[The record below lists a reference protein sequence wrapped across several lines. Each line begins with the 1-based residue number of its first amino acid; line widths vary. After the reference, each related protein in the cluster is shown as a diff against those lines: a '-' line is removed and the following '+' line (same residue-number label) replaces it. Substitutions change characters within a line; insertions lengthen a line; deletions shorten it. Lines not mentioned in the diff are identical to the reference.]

1 MPLLYLLRGLALG
14 LSIAAP
20 VGPIGV
26 LVIRRTLANGYLTG
40 IASGMGAAT
49 ADMLYGAVA
58 AFGLTAISGFLLGE
72 RLWIHLI
79 GALFLGY
86 LGAKT
91 LLARPASAAS
101 SPASSLAPPTEASRS
116 LTPIAVTPT
125 PVARLGM
132 SASDVALAPGRPPRR
147 RGGGALRLAGAY
159 ASTVALTLANPATI
173 LSFVAIFAGVGI
185 VSARGGYASA
195 AYTVAGVFCG
205 SALWWLLLCG
215 GVSLARRAFSP
226 RALRWVSALSGAIL
240 LAFAVYAIVSAW
252 A

>member
-1 MPLLYLLRGLALG
+1 
-14 LSIAAP
+14 
-20 VGPIGV
+20 V

-40 IASGMGAAT
+40 VASGMGAAT

-79 GALFLGY
+79 GAFFLGY
-86 LGAKT
+86 LGVKT
-91 LLARPASAAS
+91 LLARPAPAAS
-101 SPASSLAPPTEASRS
+101 SPASSPASLALAAAMANPSAAAS
-116 LTPIAVTPT
+116 TPDMATPT
-125 PVARLGM
+125 
-132 SASDVALAPGRPPRR
+132 GRPPRR
-147 RGGGALRLAGAY
+147 RAGGALRLAGAY

-240 LAFAVYAIVSAW
+240 FGFAVYAVVSVW
-252 A
+252 V

>member
-1 MPLLYLLRGLALG
+1 MSILYLLRGVALG

-40 IASGMGAAT
+40 VASGMGAAT

-86 LGAKT
+86 LGVQT
-91 LLARPASAAS
+91 LLARPAPSASAS
-101 SPASSLAPPTEASRS
+101 PIPASSAVAATPPDPLMAQT
-116 LTPIAVTPT
+116 TPDMATPT
-125 PVARLGM
+125 
-132 SASDVALAPGRPPRR
+132 GRQSRWR
-147 RGGGALRLAGAY
+147 GGALLLAGAY

-185 VSARGGYASA
+185 VSARGGYANA

-215 GVSLARRAFSP
+215 GVNLARRAFSP

-240 LAFAVYAIVSAW
+240 FGFAVYAVVSVW
-252 A
+252 V

>member
-1 MPLLYLLRGLALG
+1 MPVVYLLRGVALG

-26 LVIRRTLANGYLTG
+26 LVIRRTLANGYLAG
-40 IASGMGAAT
+40 VASGMGAAT

-86 LGAKT
+86 LGVRT
-91 LLARPASAAS
+91 LLARPAPSARESAAS
-101 SPASSLAPPTEASRS
+101 APVSRAMAAPAPDHPT
-116 LTPIAVTPT
+116 
-125 PVARLGM
+125 
-132 SASDVALAPGRPPRR
+132 ALATLAQIVAPGARQWRR
-147 RGGGALRLAGAY
+147 DDGAFRLVGAY

-185 VSARGGYASA
+185 VSARGGYATA

-215 GVSLARRAFSP
+215 GVNLARRAFSP

-240 LAFAVYAIVSAW
+240 LGFAVYAVVSVW
-252 A
+252 P